1 MNKEGLTGRSLAE
14 ISHPHPSGGPG
25 ILGAVSE
32 TVLAAENLHKSYWGH
47 LRLKRYRV
55 LRGLSLAVSRGEIFG
70 LLGQNGAGKT
80 TTLKILMGLVYAD
93 SGAVR
98 IFGRRGAVVSVKER
112 LGFLPENPYFY
123 EYLTGREFLDYCGRL
138 FGYSASERE
147 RRIDA
152 ILERVG
158 MDDRAEVQLRKYS
171 KGMLQRIGLAQ
182 ALINDPDLV
191 ILDEPM
197 SGLDPIG
204 RREFRDIILS
214 LKARGKTV
222 FFSSHILSDA
232 EALCDRVAIVKD
244 GAVSAE
250 GRLEDL
256 LRPAVQSWEVTF
268 SGPAPDALGAAGD
281 ILAVRGTE
289 TLARVTSEADLA
301 RLLDAIRAKSG
312 VLISVVPRRDTLEDL
327 YMKEVAKR

>member
-1 MNKEGLTGRSLAE
+1 LDIAMSQQ
-14 ISHPHPSGGPG
+14 
-25 ILGAVSE
+25 E
-32 TVLAAENLHKSYWGH
+32 TVLSVDGLEKSYWGH
-47 LRLKRYRV
+47 LRLRRYRV
-55 LRGLSLAVSRGEIFG
+55 LRGLSLGVRRGEIFG

-80 TTLKILMGLVYAD
+80 TAIKVILGLVFPDA
-93 SGAVR
+93 GTVR
-98 IFGRRGAVVSVKER
+98 IFGRRNTVAAVRGR

-138 FGYSASERE
+138 FGFSSYERKRRTDAMLKMVGLEE
-147 RRIDA
+147 RA
-152 ILERVG
+152 G
-158 MDDRAEVQLRKYS
+158 VQLRKYS
-171 KGMLQRIGLAQ
+171 KGMVQRIGLAQ

-214 LKARGKTV
+214 LKERGKTV

-232 EALCDRVAIVKD
+232 EALCDRVGIVKD
-244 GAVSAE
+244 GILGAE

-256 LRPAVQSWEVTF
+256 LRPTVRWWEVTF
-268 SGPAPDALGAAGD
+268 SGPEIGALGLSAEP
-281 ILAVRGTE
+281 LAVRGTE
-289 TLARVTSEADLA
+289 SLARVHSESDLA
-301 RLLDAIRAKSG
+301 ALLEAVRSAGG

-327 YMKEVAKR
+327 YLKEVSAR